1 MQYIV
6 RLLGENKS
14 NSFLLFSVCCGST
27 GGKKKNLLSPLLLH
41 SWKTGT
47 NKRSADLNNGLKQF
61 THIYF
66 CILEASSQGVKSGQ
80 VVIATRSTGV
90 PMSI

>member
-27 GGKKKNLLSPLLLH
+27 GGKKKKPPQPS
-41 SWKTGT
+41 T
-47 NKRSADLNNGLKQF
+47 F
-61 THIYF
+61 TFMANRH
-66 CILEASSQGVKSGQ
+66 K
-80 VVIATRSTGV
+80 
-90 PMSI
+90 